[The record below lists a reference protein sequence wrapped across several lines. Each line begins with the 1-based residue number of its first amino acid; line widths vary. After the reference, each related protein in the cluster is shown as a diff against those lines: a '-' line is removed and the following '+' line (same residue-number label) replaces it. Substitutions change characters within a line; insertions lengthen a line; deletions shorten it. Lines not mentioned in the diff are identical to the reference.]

1 MLGSHLRALLLACVT
16 GRRVRAG
23 HRGMNA
29 RCLPPIGNRV
39 RDVLMILF
47 VTLTTLCGQVP
58 IKDAV
63 AGIAARASVPSGSA
77 WAWAVAGSPKIWAS
91 IAVQALGFLAWA
103 AVLSRMKLG
112 PAYASFGAF
121 FYLLLAITGWWLYDE
136 RLAPVQWLG
145 VVLVSLGVVLMS
157 LAGTQS

>member
-1 MLGSHLRALLLACVT
+1 M
-16 GRRVRAG
+16 
-23 HRGMNA
+23 
-29 RCLPPIGNRV
+29 
-39 RDVLMILF
+39 RDVLMIVL
-47 VTLTTLCGQVP
+47 VTLTTLGGQVL

-63 AGIAARASVPSGSA
+63 MGIGARTPVPTGLG

-121 FYLLLAITGWWLYDE
+121 FYLLLALTGWWLYDE
-136 RLAPVQWLG
+136 RLAPVQWWGVALVSVG
-145 VVLVSLGVVLMS
+145 VVMMSVSGPR
-157 LAGTQS
+157 A